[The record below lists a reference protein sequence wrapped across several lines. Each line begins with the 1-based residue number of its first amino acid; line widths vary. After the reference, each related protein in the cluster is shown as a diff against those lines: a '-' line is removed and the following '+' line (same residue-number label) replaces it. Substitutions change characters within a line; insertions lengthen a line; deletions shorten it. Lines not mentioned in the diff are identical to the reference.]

1 MATWYLMGRPHTPG
15 AMPNAQAFP
24 PARRY
29 ALAFPHARPY
39 ALAFP
44 HARRYALDFPHAR
57 RYAQCRGFPPSML
70 PISPENHCDTQGL
83 FCTPA
88 CYTD

>member
-15 AMPNAQAFP
+15 AMPNAQSFP

-29 ALAFPHARPY
+29 ALA
-39 ALAFP
+39 
-44 HARRYALDFPHAR
+44 FPHAR

-88 CYTD
+88 CYTDRLSLDSCVLI